1 MMIDIMGVILGIV
14 FGMFLNDVLL
24 SAYVDNKKVLY
35 CLFNGIACLLILHMK
50 GLGAEA
56 VIYSFMISIL
66 LIISIIDAHFY
77 EIPVQFNYYL
87 LMLGILYC
95 VIDVQNILDHIAGCL
110 CVSVFLFILFLM
122 SNGRLM
128 GGGDVKLMASC
139 GLILGTEKI
148 LYSFYLGC
156 VLTLIVHFFH
166 MLLKKK
172 GRMVAMGP
180 YFTAGILIMILLRS

>member
-1 MMIDIMGVILGIV
+1 
-14 FGMFLNDVLL
+14 
-24 SAYVDNKKVLY
+24 
-35 CLFNGIACLLILHMK
+35 
-50 GLGAEA
+50 
-56 VIYSFMISIL
+56 
-66 LIISIIDAHFY
+66 
-77 EIPVQFNYYL
+77 
-87 LMLGILYC
+87 
-95 VIDVQNILDHIAGCL
+95 
-110 CVSVFLFILFLM
+110 
-122 SNGRLM
+122 M

-156 VLTLIVHFFH
+156 VLALIVHFFH